1 MIEEL
6 EADAVAQLVAEERGE
21 VREKAMLSHQGMAIE
36 VRARR
41 RKDGAAI
48 LGYSYDSVRLERA
61 VLLLL
66 VCPED
71 ACERSQA
78 VKREW
83 HVRKPAPPALQRR
96 TRTPLKAAASGEGAR
111 LFEDVPVNCAGGSY
125 VVRPASL
132 ECFVTCPV
140 NAHKPTMMRKSGW
153 DLFRDG
159 KYVAGGAVRKPE
171 TGESS
176 PRFPSIEAATLWLA
190 HKISAT
196 ADKANPN
203 GVQPAQ
209 REDSSFD
216 CHRGSINE

>member
-6 EADAVAQLVAEERGE
+6 EAKAVAQLVAEERGE
-21 VREKAMLSHQGMAIE
+21 VRERAMLNHQGIAIE

-41 RKDGAAI
+41 RKDGAAV
-48 LGYSYDSVRLERA
+48 LGYSYDGVRLERA

-66 VCPED
+66 ICPED

-83 HVRKPAPPALQRR
+83 RVRKPATPALQRR
-96 TRTPLKAAASGEGAR
+96 TRTPLKAAASGQGTQ
-111 LFEDVPVNCAGGSY
+111 LFEDVAVNGAGGSY

-159 KYVAGGAVRKPE
+159 KYVAGGVLRTAE

-176 PRFPSIEAATLWLA
+176 PRFPSVKEATEWLA
-190 HKISAT
+190 HCTSSTMHCRGGSAH
-196 ADKANPN
+196 
-203 GVQPAQ
+203 
-209 REDSSFD
+209 E
-216 CHRGSINE
+216 